1 MNWGLLNVFMS
12 ALGTLISLG
21 ILRGSKAGKVPLEL
35 RAVLDWV
42 CSLLLVGLAP
52 APPVFITWVY
62 F

>member
-1 MNWGLLNVFMS
+1 MCVLLS
-12 ALGTLISLG
+12 GLGTLISLG
-21 ILRGSKAGKVPLEL
+21 ILRESKAGKVPLEL

-52 APPVFITWVY
+52 APPVLIIWVY